1 MRFYL
6 FGIPKGKFINYH
18 SSIIIHQLPF
28 LLYLCRS
35 NFRIMKYWKITFFAA
50 VITLSAC
57 QNGDKMPKN
66 VENPSNTEGAS
77 FVSSDLAQAFAQQFP
92 KAEEV
97 VWDST
102 ETGLIANFLENQL
115 DCRAYYDPK
124 GAFQYATSF
133 IEVTALPPS
142 VQRLLKE
149 KYAEARPA
157 VVMSVKNAQNQTY
170 QIELDAAT
178 DYIVLE
184 FDANGKMLKEQKK
197 PLSTDELKRQE
208 EEGVEKK

>member
-1 MRFYL
+1 
-6 FGIPKGKFINYH
+6 
-18 SSIIIHQLPF
+18 
-28 LLYLCRS
+28 
-35 NFRIMKYWKITFFAA
+35 MKYWKILFFAA
-50 VITLSAC
+50 TITISAC

-66 VENPSNTEGAS
+66 VENQANTEGDS
-77 FVSSDLAQAFAQQFP
+77 FINNDLAQAFARQFP

-115 DCRAYYDPK
+115 ESRAYYDVK
-124 GAFQYATSF
+124 GTFQYTTRF
-133 IEVTALPPS
+133 IEVTALPTS

-157 VVMSVKNAQNQTY
+157 VVMLVKNAQNQTF
-170 QIELDAAT
+170 QVELDAAT

-184 FDANGKMLKEQKK
+184 FDANGKMLKEQKT

>member
-1 MRFYL
+1 
-6 FGIPKGKFINYH
+6 
-18 SSIIIHQLPF
+18 
-28 LLYLCRS
+28 
-35 NFRIMKYWKITFFAA
+35 MKYWKILFLAA
-50 VITLSAC
+50 ATTVFAC

-66 VENPSNTEGAS
+66 GENQADTEGVS
-77 FVSSDLAQAFAQQFP
+77 FVSNDLAQAFARQFP

-102 ETGLIANFLENQL
+102 ETGLIANFLDNQL

-124 GAFQYATSF
+124 GAFQYTTCF
-133 IEVTALPPS
+133 IETAALPTS

-157 VVMSVKNAQNQTY
+157 VVMWVKNGQNQTY
-170 QIELDAAT
+170 QVELDAAT

>member
-1 MRFYL
+1 M
-6 FGIPKGKFINYH
+6 
-18 SSIIIHQLPF
+18 
-28 LLYLCRS
+28 
-35 NFRIMKYWKITFFAA
+35 
-50 VITLSAC
+50 VSAC

-66 VENPSNTEGAS
+66 VKNPENTEGVS
-77 FVSSDLAQAFAQQFP
+77 FVSNDLAQAFARQFP

-102 ETGLIANFLENQL
+102 DTGLIANFLENQL
-115 DCRAYYDPK
+115 DCRAHYDPK
-124 GAFQYATSF
+124 GAFQYTTCF
-133 IEVTALPPS
+133 IEATALPSS

-157 VVMSVKNAQNQTY
+157 VVMSVKNGQNQTY
-170 QIELDAAT
+170 QVELDAAT

-184 FDANGKMLKEQKK
+184 FDANGKILKEQKK
-197 PLSTDELKRQE
+197 PLSIDELKQQE